1 MRGAGAV
8 PRAGDNGTGTGGSTM
23 KRLISAGLMFGNLV
37 PVDSPALIERYNR
50 ALKKL
55 TGRTT
60 ALADFHIDLSGFSPE
75 VGDELGDPAYLNHDG
90 ANRQFI
96 LLTTAQKSAPLLNA
110 RFSTS
115 RPILRRWIELN
126 EPALFA
132 LTTRDA
138 VAGELVGSVFD
149 IATPARLFDMHKV
162 TVEADTTGGHV
173 AHARDLAQRIETF
186 RVRPDA
192 WWDDVLIAEM
202 IALAKQT
209 GDVTRHPVDLKPL
222 TVDKG
227 NFWTS
232 HFGGMYLFRD
242 VPHPAT
248 IVCTAKSLFPDLP
261 TPHLF
266 DLKDRGQIAKFLELN
281 GLVEP
286 IVKARDTDAAAI
298 LRQKIDFIL
307 VDAVAA
313 RGIAADGVTRA
324 DLRRIAQTLGTA
336 LPREVEALGALVRW
350 VEGGGPWPRI
360 TSDHP
365 AYFYT
370 LRSGP
375 HADRDLVNMLLSE
388 LSPLDFRQMF
398 IVHKELFYARYRDWP
413 EPKRAF
419 AANFLAAEYAV
430 DKAGARAA
438 LFGPE
443 PGMDDPDP
451 GLGQEPARSRD
462 IVDMVGPWGAVT
474 RAAEPRRPGRTAP
487 NPWEKR
493 R

>member
-1 MRGAGAV
+1 
-8 PRAGDNGTGTGGSTM
+8 M

-37 PVDSPALIERYNR
+37 PVDSPALVDRYNR
-50 ALKKL
+50 ALKHL

-96 LLTTAQKSAPLLNA
+96 LLTTAQKTAPLLNA

-115 RPILRRWIELN
+115 RPILRRWIEMN

-138 VAGELVGSVFD
+138 VAGELVGSVYD
-149 IATPARLFDMHKV
+149 ISGPERLFDMHKV
-162 TVEADTTGGHV
+162 TVEADTTGRHV
-173 AHARDLAQRIETF
+173 ANARELAQRIETF
-186 RVRPDA
+186 RTKPDA

-202 IALAKQT
+202 IGLAKET
-209 GDVTRHPVDLKPL
+209 GDVTRNPVDLKPL
-222 TVDKG
+222 TLDKG

-232 HFGGMYLFRD
+232 HFGGVYLFRD

-248 IVCTAKSLFPDLP
+248 IVCTAKALFPGLP

-307 VDAVAA
+307 VDAAAA
-313 RGIAADGVTRA
+313 RGVAPDGITRA
-324 DLRRIAQTLGTA
+324 DIRRLAQELGDR
-336 LPREVEALGALVRW
+336 LPPEVEALAALVRW
-350 VEGGGPWPRI
+350 TERGGPWPRI

-370 LRSGP
+370 LRAGP
-375 HADRDLVNMLLSE
+375 HADRDLVNMLLAE

-413 EPKRAF
+413 DAKRAF
-419 AANFLAAEYAV
+419 AVNFLAAEYAV

-438 LFGPE
+438 LFGSE
-443 PGMDDPDP
+443 PGMDDAAAERP
-451 GLGQEPARSRD
+451 LRTTQTRARD
-462 IVDMVGPWGAVT
+462 IVDRVGPWGAVA
-474 RAAEPRRPGRTAP
+474 RAADARRPARSAP